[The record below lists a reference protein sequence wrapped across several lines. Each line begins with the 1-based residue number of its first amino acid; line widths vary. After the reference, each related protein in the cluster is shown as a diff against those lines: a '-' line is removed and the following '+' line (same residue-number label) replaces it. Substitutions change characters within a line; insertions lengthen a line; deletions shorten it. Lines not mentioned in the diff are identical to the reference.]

1 MHKKKI
7 YCKKSFIVIRN
18 VNFRIC
24 RPEKYLLFIF
34 QIKEHNSLKKKY
46 IYIYDIVHFPSSS
59 HYCLSPY
66 HKKDF
71 QLNLTSMKHLIA

>member
-24 RPEKYLLFIF
+24 RPEEYLLFIF
-34 QIKEHNSLKKKY
+34 QIKEHNSVKKKKN
-46 IYIYDIVHFPSSS
+46 IYIY
-59 HYCLSPY
+59 
-66 HKKDF
+66 
-71 QLNLTSMKHLIA
+71 

>member
-34 QIKEHNSLKKKY
+34 QIKEHNSLKKKKY
-46 IYIYDIVHFPSSS
+46 IYMTLCIFLPRVTIV
-59 HYCLSPY
+59 CLRIIRKIFNS
-66 HKKDF
+66 
-71 QLNLTSMKHLIA
+71 I